1 MNTTAKGNDFEARVF
16 YAIENELNAER
27 LGILPHSCQIFWKKP
42 YYSKERGSDIIVDIS
57 IEITLPNL
65 DKWSLLWVWECK
77 DYKGAVPVDDVE
89 EFHAKI
95 EQIAGDN
102 VKGTMAVSGGLQR
115 AALIYA
121 LSKGIGIVRIMPDN
135 QVLHISARRLGVRN
149 KKFIN
154 RLEAN
159 HFIYELTN
167 PDAKAFS
174 YFCSIANKYGYAD
187 WYSLIKDTIDLSI

>member
-1 MNTTAKGNDFEARVF
+1 MNTTAKGNDFEAKVF
-16 YAIENELNAER
+16 YAIKNELNAER
-27 LGILPHSCQIFWKKP
+27 LGILPHSCQIFRKKP
-42 YYSKERGSDIIVDIS
+42 YYSKERGSYIIVDIS

-115 AALIYA
+115 AAITYA
-121 LSKGIGIVRIMPDN
+121 ISKGIGIVRIMPDN
-135 QVLHISARRLGVRN
+135 QVLHVSAMRN
-149 KKFIN
+149 GLEVEKSIN
-154 RLEAN
+154 RLDVN
-159 HFIYELTN
+159 KFSYELTN
-167 PDAKAFS
+167 PDAKSFY
-174 YFCSIANKYGYAD
+174 YFCSIANKYGYGD